1 MAASGVGYLIC
12 KRGGYI
18 SMPFG
23 FAFIS
28 APILALYQKRELD
41 FYEGTANA
49 MYLYCHSASTPNNWP
64 KSSPPCSSSIIR
76 FWARLKMKFLDKSK
90 S

>member
-1 MAASGVGYLIC
+1 MLPTQNTCTYLYSHVDQLYTGFIMAASGLGYLIC

-41 FYEGTANA
+41 FY
-49 MYLYCHSASTPNNWP
+49 
-64 KSSPPCSSSIIR
+64 
-76 FWARLKMKFLDKSK
+76 
-90 S
+90 